1 MAVRYVKSPSYFR
14 GSLSVG
20 GDISAITTAV
30 VSTVPMATSPPL
42 NVSSVCSTQGR
53 PLASPSQATAGY
65 ALSPTPMATSPTLSP
80 SMAAASSAYQLLA
93 AQGKMATTPFAQS
106 KLI

>member
-1 MAVRYVKSPSYFR
+1 MNTSEGF
-14 GSLSVG
+14 SLSLG
-20 GDISAITTAV
+20 GDNSAITSAV

-42 NVSSVCSTQGR
+42 NATSVYSSQGR

-65 ALSPTPMATSPTLSP
+65 ALSPTPMATSPTLAP

-93 AQGKMATTPFAQS
+93 AQNKMATTPLAQS
-106 KLI
+106 KLT